1 MTLTDTAKI
10 YVEVT
15 KPKIWSLLV
24 FTALGGLVVAARGL
38 PDILTLILGLASV
51 TLGSAASN
59 TITNY
64 NDRDIDAIM
73 SRTKSRPIPSQR
85 IAPPEKA
92 LYYGLSLA
100 VLSVGMALALNVLA
114 AILMVIGIL
123 DNVVVYS
130 KILKRRSPT
139 NIILGGISGGMPVMI
154 GYAAVTGTID
164 LASVIM
170 AALVVLWIPTH
181 IWSLALHSKDD
192 YVRANI
198 PMLPVVVREAVAVRC
213 IASTT
218 ILMVVFSVLPFV
230 FNLGPGFGIVYLVSA
245 AVLGVLMFALNFWL
259 VAKPTGE
266 RAWVVFKFSS
276 PYLALLFIGMMVDA
290 ALIH

>member
-1 MTLTDTAKI
+1 M
-10 YVEVT
+10 EVT

-24 FTALGGLVVAARGL
+24 FTALGGLIVAARGL
-38 PDILTLILGLASV
+38 PNPLTLLLGLASV
-51 TLGSAASN
+51 TLGSAAAN
-59 TITNY
+59 TLTNY

-73 SRTKSRPIPSQR
+73 NRTKQRPIPSQR
-85 IAPPEKA
+85 INPPEKA
-92 LYYGLSLA
+92 LYYGLGLA
-100 VLSVGMALALNVLA
+100 ILSVASALALNVLA
-114 AILMVIGIL
+114 GVLMLAGIL

-130 KILKRRSPT
+130 KLLKRRSPT
-139 NIILGGISGGMPVMI
+139 NIILGGFSGGMPVMI
-154 GYAAVTGTID
+154 GYAAVTGTVD

-192 YVRANI
+192 YMRANI
-198 PMLPVVVREAVAVRC
+198 PMLPAVVREPVAVRC

-218 ILMVVFSVLPFV
+218 ILMVIFSVLPFV
-230 FNLGPGFGIVYLVSA
+230 FNLGPGFGTVYLVSA
-245 AVLGVLMFALNFWL
+245 AILGALMFALNFWL
-259 VAKPTGE
+259 VARPTRE

-290 ALIH
+290 VLIH